1 MLPMPRDL
9 TGHVLAIT
17 GASSGIGA
25 ALAEAAAQAGARL
38 ALCAR
43 RTDAMQALVARLGG
57 DHLVLTCDVSDPEQC
72 AQFIAATRQ
81 RFGRIDTLV
90 CNAGYGLHQPV
101 AQTTTAQWEAIWRT
115 NVLGTTA
122 CIAAAVPDLLTQPL
136 RDGWRAQVMIVSSC
150 LARSGKPFAAAYSAT
165 KAAQLSVAEGLRGE
179 LRGQGVAV
187 TSVHPVGTA
196 SEFDQAAGR
205 AGGGPWR
212 RLRSEPRQ
220 TPEQVAAA
228 MLAAIRRPRAE
239 VWPKRGS
246 RLAFLIAATSPALAG
261 WVFAR
266 GSRQALPKV

>member
-1 MLPMPRDL
+1 MRPMPRDL

-101 AQTTTAQWEAIWRT
+101 AQTTTAQWRRFGAPMSWALRLCCT
-115 NVLGTTA
+115 LRAMPGKVALPFPPAAARTA
-122 CIAAAVPDLLTQPL
+122 C
-136 RDGWRAQVMIVSSC
+136 VSPC
-150 LARSGKPFAAAYSAT
+150 LDR
-165 KAAQLSVAEGLRGE
+165 
-179 LRGQGVAV
+179 
-187 TSVHPVGTA
+187 
-196 SEFDQAAGR
+196 
-205 AGGGPWR
+205 
-212 RLRSEPRQ
+212 
-220 TPEQVAAA
+220 
-228 MLAAIRRPRAE
+228 
-239 VWPKRGS
+239 
-246 RLAFLIAATSPALAG
+246 
-261 WVFAR
+261 
-266 GSRQALPKV
+266 